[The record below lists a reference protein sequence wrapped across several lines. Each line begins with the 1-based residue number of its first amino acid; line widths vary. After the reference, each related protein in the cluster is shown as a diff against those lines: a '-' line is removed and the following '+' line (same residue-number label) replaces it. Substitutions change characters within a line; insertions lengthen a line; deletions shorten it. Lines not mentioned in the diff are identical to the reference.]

1 MCSRKPAIDTHL
13 DYSTQTFLL
22 HSNLP
27 YDLQSHGPWHPPP
40 TLKVPWIPYI
50 VISKNLKYLG
60 SIFNTNRLAGRPA
73 VNYLNSQR
81 NLYLY
86 SGQVLISANSG
97 EYTAGNL
104 YTECTLLL
112 AWSIH
117 NCQDRSPNVKL
128 CVFRWKL
135 HHLLHR
141 LVIFKTGLECFH
153 LHNIILKVLS
163 S

>member
-1 MCSRKPAIDTHL
+1 MCRKHAIDTHL

-27 YDLQSHGPWHPPP
+27 YDLQSHGPWHTPP

-86 SGQVLISANSG
+86 SGQVLISCSVDYKQLALCRLSIQ
-97 EYTAGNL
+97 
-104 YTECTLLL
+104 CCS
-112 AWSIH
+112 AWSKSYL
-117 NCQDRSPNVKL
+117 QFRSVKYWDENSANFCTDSWFFFSKHCL
-128 CVFRWKL
+128 EIETNFWRISNILTAVF
-135 HHLLHR
+135 
-141 LVIFKTGLECFH
+141 
-153 LHNIILKVLS
+153 S
-163 S
+163 